1 MKVINTTW
9 LTHLNV
15 WNYVM
20 NILRNLKVIFISW
33 ITQFPVRNSMITIL
47 WIIKVYKSACMK
59 LYDNYSMYF
68 KVIISTELHIYLSET
83 LWKSFYGFQKYAF
96 CMAYT
101 TTCLKLYDKYSMDYK
116 SYLYRPARL
125 TWSQTMHTQI

>member
-1 MKVINTTW
+1 
-9 LTHLNV
+9 
-15 WNYVM
+15 
-20 NILRNLKVIFISW
+20 
-33 ITQFPVRNSMITIL
+33 MITIL

-101 TTCLKLYDKYSMDYK
+101 TTCLQLYYNYSMDSK
-116 SYLYRPARL
+116 SYLYHSPEMITCLKLYDNYSMVFKSYLYYPPDMITNNAYTNIMDIGYMWIYWQGKHL
-125 TWSQTMHTQI
+125 AC